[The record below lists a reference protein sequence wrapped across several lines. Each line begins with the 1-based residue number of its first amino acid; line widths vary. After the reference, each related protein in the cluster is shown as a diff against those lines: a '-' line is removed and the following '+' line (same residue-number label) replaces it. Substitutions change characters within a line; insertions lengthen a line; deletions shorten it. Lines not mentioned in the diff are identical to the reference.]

1 MKVNKNIAVSESGF
15 LFDSMSGDSFSLNPI
30 AAEILELIREQ
41 KSIDDVKRIILN
53 KYEVTPTMLD
63 KTIDEYVFTLKKL
76 NIVK

>member
-1 MKVNKNIAVSESGF
+1 
-15 LFDSMSGDSFSLNPI
+15 MSGDSFSLNPI

>member
-1 MKVNKNIAVSESGF
+1 
-15 LFDSMSGDSFSLNPI
+15 MSGDSFSLNPI

-41 KSIDDVKRIILN
+41 KSIDDVKRILLN

>member
-41 KSIDDVKRIILN
+41 KSLDDVKQMLLN
-53 KYEVTPTMLD
+53 KYDVTPTLLD

>member
-41 KSIDDVKRIILN
+41 KSIDDIKRILLN

>member
-41 KSIDDVKRIILN
+41 KSIEDVKRILLN

>member
-53 KYEVTPTMLD
+53 KYEVTSTMLD

>member
-41 KSIDDVKRIILN
+41 KSLDDVKKILLN
-53 KYEVTPTMLD
+53 KYDVTPTLLD
-63 KTIDEYVFTLKKL
+63 KTIDEYIFTLKKL
-76 NIVK
+76 NIIK

>member
-41 KSIDDVKRIILN
+41 KSIEDVKRILLN

-76 NIVK
+76 NIVR

>member
-41 KSIDDVKRIILN
+41 KSIDDVKRILLN

>member
-41 KSIDDVKRIILN
+41 KSLDDVKQILLN
-53 KYEVTPTMLD
+53 KYEVTQTLLD

>member
-41 KSIDDVKRIILN
+41 KSLDDVKKVLLN
-53 KYEVTPTMLD
+53 KYEVTPTLLD

-76 NIVK
+76 NIIK

>member
-41 KSIDDVKRIILN
+41 KSIDDIKRILLN

-63 KTIDEYVFTLKKL
+63 KTIYEYVFTLKKL

>member
-41 KSIDDVKRIILN
+41 KSLDDVKQILLN
-53 KYEVTPTMLD
+53 KYEVTPTLLD